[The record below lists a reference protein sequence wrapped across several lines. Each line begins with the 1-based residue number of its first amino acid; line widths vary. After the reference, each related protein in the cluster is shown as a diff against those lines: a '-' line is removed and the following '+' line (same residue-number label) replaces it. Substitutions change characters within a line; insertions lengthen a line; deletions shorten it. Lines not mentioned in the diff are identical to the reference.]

1 MNRIEL
7 GRMHQMIRNTMP
19 VKKNNLIQEFEQ
31 HACADDRFCYSNK
44 DKNTSSL
51 KQFSLQ
57 ASLNNINNKIENSAA
72 AASNSLVDL
81 KNKTAADLNDVE
93 EQLNDNTNTT
103 KNAIRSAI
111 ENVLSELNVITENA
125 KTKFE
130 SVTNNL
136 NSSTNTTINN
146 IQTFATAQLG
156 KITDTSNEI
165 VQTIENKKDEINEMT
180 TNSLNT
186 SKLNV
191 QNATN
196 TCLTHLN
203 KIQTTFNAINMSGLS
218 SLENKLNE
226 HVKENE
232 KVVNDELFQL
242 NNVLTMR
249 NDSYFESVK
258 NFLNE
263 FYLYLKNK
271 FDVFITKLSSKTEI
285 THTNSD
291 SFVFYLKKS
300 LVVSP
305 VSLSFLFLFVFL
317 IFVLNY

>member
-1 MNRIEL
+1 
-7 GRMHQMIRNTMP
+7 
-19 VKKNNLIQEFEQ
+19 
-31 HACADDRFCYSNK
+31 
-44 DKNTSSL
+44 
-51 KQFSLQ
+51 
-57 ASLNNINNKIENSAA
+57 
-72 AASNSLVDL
+72 
-81 KNKTAADLNDVE
+81 
-93 EQLNDNTNTT
+93 
-103 KNAIRSAI
+103 
-111 ENVLSELNVITENA
+111 ELNVITENA

-291 SFVFYLKKS
+291 SF
-300 LVVSP
+300 
-305 VSLSFLFLFVFL
+305 
-317 IFVLNY
+317 